1 MINVYVLI
9 EHTGDGDKVMGVFNN
24 ELSALRR
31 QTYFQMPE
39 NERQFTIKEFTVH
52 TQDMD

>member
-1 MINVYVLI
+1 MEVYVLI
-9 EHTGDGDKVMGVFNN
+9 EHTDNGDKVMGVFNN
-24 ELSALRR
+24 DLSALRR

-39 NERQFTIKEFTVH
+39 NVRQFTIKKFTVH